1 MKRIVVEL
9 SNERLITPSGL
20 TLVGGAL
27 GKSDLVK
34 RSNRMTVDKKR
45 SQPQIK
51 NGDILLTYIGLLCQ
65 GKTSFDSV
73 REFHADPDYFKAAL
87 GISYAIPSSETL
99 RQRMDM
105 IGSSLRKEI
114 LQANVTMFKT
124 IGVEPTALE
133 NGNVPLDLDV
143 TPFDNSKTFKEGVSR
158 TYKGFDGYAPMMAYI
173 GSEGFLAN
181 TELREGKQHSQKGTP
196 AFLRETLAMAHQLTE
211 KPLLIRMD
219 SGNDA
224 AENLGILIEDGSWFI
239 VKRNLRKAE
248 KKDEWLEKVQGCCKD
263 IRHPRDG
270 KTVYIGSSW
279 KDVSYK
285 TSDGEERNICMRI
298 VYEVIERT
306 IDKHGQF
313 LLMPDIEVNTFWTNL
328 GCSDDDIIGLYH
340 AHGESEQYHSEIKT
354 DMDVER
360 LPSGKFDTNELVLE
374 LTVLAYNI
382 LRIIGQYSL
391 KSRRAPKTK
400 RPVKRR
406 RIRTVINNLVL
417 IAGHVTE
424 HARQVVLALGRSNV
438 WRHTFMD
445 LYRQLVLA

>member
-1 MKRIVVEL
+1 MKRIRVEL

-20 TLVGGAL
+20 TLVGAAL

-65 GKTSFDSV
+65 GKSSFDSV
-73 REFHADPDYFKAAL
+73 REFHEDPDYFKAAL
-87 GISYAIPSSETL
+87 GIAYAIPSAETL
-99 RQRMDM
+99 RQRMDT
-105 IGSSLRKEI
+105 IGSSLREDI
-114 LQANVTMFKT
+114 LKANITMFKT

-133 NGNVPLDLDV
+133 NRHVPLDMDA

-173 GSEGFLAN
+173 GTEGFLVN

-196 AFLRETLAMAHQLTE
+196 AFLRQTLALARQLTA
-211 KPLLIRMD
+211 KPLLVRMD
-219 SGNDA
+219 SGNDSG
-224 AENLGILIEDGSWFI
+224 ENLGILIEDGSWFVI
-239 VKRNLRKAE
+239 KRNLRAAE
-248 KKDEWLEKVQGCCKD
+248 KKEKWLEKVQDCCKD
-263 IRHPRDG
+263 VRNPRDG
-270 KTVYIGSSW
+270 KTVYVGSSW
-279 KDVSYK
+279 KDVLYK
-285 TSDGEERNICMRI
+285 TSSGEEKTICMRI

-313 LLMPDIEVNTFWTNL
+313 LFPADVEVNTFWTNL
-328 GCSDDDIIGLYH
+328 GCSDDEVIDLYH
-340 AHGESEQYHSEIKT
+340 VHGESEQYHSEIKT

-382 LRIIGQYSL
+382 LRIIGQSSL
-391 KSRRAPKTK
+391 KSSRSPKTK

-406 RIRTVINNLVL
+406 RIRTVISNLIL

-424 HARQVVLALGRSNV
+424 HARQVVLALGCSNI

-445 LYRQLVLA
+445 LYRLFMLA

>member
-1 MKRIVVEL
+1 MKRIRVEL

-20 TLVGGAL
+20 TLVGAAL

-34 RSNRMTVDKKR
+34 RSNHMAVDKKR

-73 REFHADPDYFKAAL
+73 REFHEDPDYFKAAL
-87 GISYAIPSSETL
+87 GISYAIPSAETL
-99 RQRMDM
+99 RQRMDA
-105 IGSSLRKEI
+105 IGSSLREDI
-114 LQANVTMFKT
+114 LQANITMFKT

-133 NGNVPLDLDV
+133 NGHVPLDMDV
-143 TPFDNSKTFKEGVSR
+143 TPFDNSKTSKEGVSR

-173 GSEGFLAN
+173 GTEGFLVD

-196 AFLRETLAMAHQLTE
+196 AFLRQTLTLARQLTS
-211 KPLLIRMD
+211 KPLLVRMD

-224 AENLGILIEDGSWFI
+224 AENLGILIEDGSWFVI
-239 VKRNLRKAE
+239 KRNLRAAE
-248 KKDEWLEKVQGCCKD
+248 KKEEWLEKVQDCCKD
-263 IRHPRDG
+263 IRNPRDG
-270 KTVYIGSSW
+270 KTVYVGSSW
-279 KDVSYK
+279 KDVPYK
-285 TSDGEERNICMRI
+285 TSSGEEKTICMRI
-298 VYEVIERT
+298 VYEIIERT

-313 LLMPDIEVNTFWTNL
+313 LFPADIEVNTFWTNL
-328 GCSDDDIIGLYH
+328 GCSDDEVIDLYH

-382 LRIIGQYSL
+382 LRIIGQSSL
-391 KSRRAPKTK
+391 KSSRSPKTK

-406 RIRTVINNLVL
+406 RIRTVISNLIL

-424 HARQVVLALGRSNV
+424 HARQVVLALGCSNV

-445 LYRQLVLA
+445 LYRQLMLA

>member
-105 IGSSLRKEI
+105 IGSSLRKDI

-196 AFLRETLAMAHQLTE
+196 AFLRKTLAMAHQLTE

-285 TSDGEERNICMRI
+285 ISDGEERSICMRI

-406 RIRTVINNLVL
+406 RIRTVISNLVL